1 MLEFL
6 RPIVI
11 LDTWLYICSGLFALF
26 FLRLMWLA
34 RRDRARS
41 IFTLEREN
49 ASVRF
54 TRAFTGFMLTLA
66 FMLGVYYL
74 SLVTPTIVPP
84 PPDTPTPSA
93 PASLPPTPTPPPLL
107 PTPTPT
113 PTLLPTP
120 IATLGALPPL
130 PGEET
135 PIPVAPPPSQQNSG
149 GQAPGCPNA
158 QARIVQPGNGARVDG
173 VVQVRGAAAID
184 NFEYY
189 KFEFRPPG
197 VPEWSF
203 ITRYDNSV
211 PEGVLGSWNSD
222 TVQPG
227 EYEFRLVVVDQ
238 TGNFP
243 EPCIIRL
250 IVQ

>member
-34 RRDRARS
+34 RRDRVRS

-54 TRAFTGFMLTLA
+54 TRAFTGFMITLA

-74 SLVTPTIVPP
+74 SLITPEILPP
-84 PPDTPTPSA
+84 SQETPTPT
-93 PASLPPTPTPPPLL
+93 PIILPPTPTPPPLL
-107 PTPTPT
+107 DTPTPT
-113 PTLLPTP
+113 PTLLPTSD
-120 IATLGALPPL
+120 ATVIVPL
-130 PGEET
+130 PEQGGET
-135 PIPVAPPPSQQNSG
+135 PTPAPPPPPQVNTSG
-149 GQAPGCPNA
+149 QPPNCPNP

-173 VVQVRGAAAID
+173 VIQVRGAAATE

-189 KFEFRPPG
+189 KFEFRPVG
-197 VPEWSF
+197 VPDWSF
-203 ITRYDNSV
+203 VARYDNSV

-243 EPCIIRL
+243 EPCILSL